1 MRYTGPKVR
10 LCRREGKNLFGSEKC
25 QKALGRNPNI
35 PGMHGGKRL
44 GKVSEY
50 GRQLRAKQCA
60 KRIFGLSEKQF
71 SNYFQKASAA
81 KGVTGDMLLQS
92 LETRLDNTIYRA
104 GFAMTRAQ
112 ARQFSSHGIF
122 LLNGRRIDVPSAQ
135 VKPGDVIQVRPSKKG
150 SPVFTQNLETQEGY
164 QVPSWLTVDTKQ
176 LAIEVKEIPSAQ
188 HFEMLIEP
196 QPIVEFYS
204 R

>member
-10 LCRREGKNLFGSEKC
+10 LCRREGKNLFGSEKY

-50 GRQLRAKQCA
+50 GRQLRAKQTA

-71 SNYFQKASAA
+71 HRYFKKADASKA
-81 KGVTGDMLLQS
+81 VTGEALLQL

-104 GFAMTRAQ
+104 GLAMTRAQ
-112 ARQFSSHGIF
+112 ARQFASHGIF

-135 VKPGDVIQVRPSKKG
+135 VKPGDVIEVRPSKKG
-150 SPVFTQNLETQEGY
+150 SPVFAKNLEELEGY
-164 QVPSWLTVDTKQ
+164 TIPSWLSVDAKK
-176 LAIEVKEIPSAQ
+176 LAIEVKALPEAQ

>member
-10 LCRREGKNLFGSEKC
+10 LCRREGKNLFGSEKY
-25 QKALGRNPNI
+25 QKLLGRNPNI

-71 SNYFQKASAA
+71 RKYFAKADAA
-81 KGVTGDMLLQS
+81 KGVTGDVLLQS
-92 LETRLDNTIYRA
+92 LETRLDNAIYRG
-104 GFAMTRAQ
+104 GFAITRAQ
-112 ARQFSSHGIF
+112 ARQFASHGIF

-135 VKPGDVIQVRPSKKG
+135 VKPGDVIEVRPSRKT
-150 SPVFTQNLETQEGY
+150 SPVFTKNLEELESY
-164 QVPSWLTVDTKQ
+164 QVPSWLNADPKK
-176 LAIEVKEIPSAQ
+176 LSIEVSSLPEAQ